1 MTRVL
6 VIEDDRRTAAEIAAA
21 LGDHGFDVECA
32 YTGRD
37 GLLKATAEKYDAI
50 VLDRMLPGDLDGLG
64 VLATL
69 RTIGTEIPVLILSA
83 LSGVDE
89 RVRGLRA
96 GGDDYLTKPFEFVE
110 LTARLDVLIRRRA
123 MPQRETVLR
132 VGDLQIDLL
141 TREVR
146 RAGRMIDLL
155 PREYRLLE
163 YLMRH
168 AGRVVTRTMLFEEV
182 WGYHYDPQTNVID
195 VHMGRLRRKL
205 EEGELPQMIHTVR
218 GSGYVLRAAIRWPV
232 WGVFADFVRVH
243 VLADRQLPAGRC
255 RRLAQE
261 RNGIAK
267 CHSLQRTLAAAGGAS
282 NTRSGGP
289 PPDRALRRRRP
300 LGRRRCRDP
309 ADSLAADGPA
319 VRLLVVAGQ

>member
-1 MTRVL
+1 G
-6 VIEDDRRTAAEIAAA
+6 A
-21 LGDHGFDVECA
+21 HGNAVKRA
-32 YTGRD
+32 YPAGA

-69 RTIGTEIPVLILSA
+69 RTIGSETPVLILSA

-110 LTARLDVLIRRRA
+110 LTARLDVLIRRQVI
-123 MPQRETVLR
+123 PQRETVLR
-132 VGDLQIDLL
+132 VADLQVDLL

-146 RAGRMIDLL
+146 RGGQAIELL

-205 EEGELPQMIHTVR
+205 EQGGLPQIIHTVR
-218 GSGYVLRAAIRWPV
+218 GSGYVLRAA
-232 WGVFADFVRVH
+232 
-243 VLADRQLPAGRC
+243 
-255 RRLAQE
+255 E
-261 RNGIAK
+261 
-267 CHSLQRTLAAAGGAS
+267 
-282 NTRSGGP
+282 
-289 PPDRALRRRRP
+289 
-300 LGRRRCRDP
+300 
-309 ADSLAADGPA
+309 
-319 VRLLVVAGQ
+319 